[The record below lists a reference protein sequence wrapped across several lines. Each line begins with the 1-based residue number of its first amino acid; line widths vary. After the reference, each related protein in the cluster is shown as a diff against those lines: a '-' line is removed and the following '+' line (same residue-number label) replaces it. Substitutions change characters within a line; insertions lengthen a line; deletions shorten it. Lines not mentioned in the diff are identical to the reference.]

1 MASENNQKL
10 KLTIEL
16 VPETSWY
23 NNMRKA
29 MTKSNW
35 DKLRK
40 EIYKKYNNEC
50 GICHASGRMSC
61 HEIWKYD
68 DEKHTQK
75 LEGFISLCS
84 SCHFVKHIGLAG
96 ILSMQGKLDMN
107 QIIEHFMKV
116 NGCDEKAFIEHK
128 KESFEIWRERS
139 KHNWEVHFGEYKELI
154 KQETKEGV

>member
-1 MASENNQKL
+1 MVNENNRKL

-29 MTKSNW
+29 MSKSNW

-40 EIYKKYNNEC
+40 EIYKKYNNVC

-68 DEKHTQK
+68 DEKHIQK
-75 LEGFISLCS
+75 LEGFISLCD
-84 SCHFVKHIGLAG
+84 SCHFVKHFGLAG
-96 ILSMQGKLDMN
+96 ILSMQGKLDLN
-107 QIIEHFMKV
+107 KIIEHFMKV
-116 NGCDEKAFIEHK
+116 NGCDEEAFLKHK
-128 KESFEIWRERS
+128 KESNKIWKERS
-139 KHNWEVHFGEYKELI
+139 KHNWEVDFGEYKELI
-154 KQETKEGV
+154 KQETK